1 MSTGGHISLFC
12 WIRGSSAGQ
21 SWRVGAEREQGEGDE
36 WFVAVEPE
44 RDAGEESD
52 LGVGRLDE
60 RVRQL
65 VLEGRV
71 DGGAV
76 GGDLAVEVDERGE
89 L

>member
-1 MSTGGHISLFC
+1 MVEDNSLFC

-21 SWRVGAEREQGEGDE
+21 PGRVGAEGEQGEGDE
-36 WFVAVEPE
+36 GLVAVEPE
-44 RDAGEESD
+44 GDAGEQPD

-60 RVRQL
+60 RVGEA
-65 VLEGRV
+65 VLEGGV

-76 GGDLAVEVDERGE
+76 GGDLAVEVDEGGE